1 MSQRP
6 TERSR
11 CLCRYTACD
20 LLAYPTHNVSTR
32 MSNAVAKVM
41 RAHTM
46 SSVATEKKELAMT
59 AGEGLMLLTRQA

>member
-32 MSNAVAKVM
+32 MSNAGAKVM

-46 SSVATEKKELAMT
+46 SSVATEKKELTMPV
-59 AGEGLMLLTRQA
+59 GEEELMLTRQP

>member
-11 CLCRYTACD
+11 CLRRYTARD

-46 SSVATEKKELAMT
+46 SSVATEKKELTMPV
-59 AGEGLMLLTRQA
+59 GEEELMLTRQP

>member
-46 SSVATEKKELAMT
+46 SSVATEKKELTMPV
-59 AGEGLMLLTRQA
+59 GEEELMLTRQP